1 MPDPQSNLGKTI
13 SRYRV
18 LEKLGGGGMG
28 VVYRAEDTA
37 LHRFVALKFLPDDL
51 SSDAQAL
58 ERFRREAQ
66 AASGLNHPNICTIY
80 DIGEENGQAYI
91 VMELLEGKTLKHTIA
106 SRPLDLELLLDLS
119 VEIADALDAAHAKGI
134 VHRDIKPANIFV
146 TERGHAKILD
156 FGLAKQTRVR
166 MGQSATQDVT
176 PGVSASDLTS
186 PGAAIGTVAY
196 MSPEQVRGKELD
208 ARTDLFSFGVVLYE
222 MATGALPFRG
232 ETSGV
237 ITEAI
242 LNRAPAAAVRL
253 NPDVPPKLEDT
264 INKALEKDREMRYQ
278 SAAEMRADL
287 KRLRRDAGSGR
298 TLDSGSTAAAPHD
311 SSSARAS
318 ATMIP
323 AQAAGAGSAGKKYLI
338 AALCV
343 ILLGAAFA
351 AYRFRGRHASNAGVT
366 AISHWHKLMDYV
378 KLSPDGHAVTFV
390 SPVNGTNQVFVMLTS
405 GGDPLQIT
413 NDDQNKK
420 IDSFAS
426 DGTHIYYEKTMD
438 VDEVWSVPTLG
449 GASRRVLAGVSLVPS
464 VDDESFFYLKLR
476 QSGIFRADKSSQ
488 AEEAIYNFEASGY
501 LPLEILPFPD
511 GKNLMILASN
521 NMGVNL
527 AVANTTKFKIFK
539 LNLASH
545 QAEDLGTTEGDIF
558 CASWGTPGE
567 SLLVS
572 RTVKGITNLWEYDL
586 GNRSTEQVT
595 FGPGPDSY
603 PLADPSGKG
612 IFFVNG
618 RNSGFLTVYNLQSK
632 ESHDVVSEQV
642 IQPAISPSGK
652 RLMYVATPEP
662 NRQELWVSDIDGN
675 NKLKLVTAE
684 VVNTGDWSPD
694 EKRFV
699 LSEGLDRD
707 VPFII
712 NTDGTNLRRIEIA
725 WPTIAWTAW
734 PLDAD
739 FFYVSDLPS
748 SGKGVIWKVDAETLH
763 TERLP
768 SDCSPVSDAAP
779 GGKYLLIN
787 YSSIAEYSLE
797 THQCSDLL
805 PGVGS
810 FIAKFTPDGR
820 SFFYTTSTPTAVT
833 IHRQPWRDGKLTGA
847 SQVVARLPF
856 AFPQDYNGNAYDIAR
871 DLSSVAY
878 VRRGGQYDLYF
889 LSRK

>member
-1 MPDPQSNLGKTI
+1 VPDSQPIVGKTI

-51 SSDAQAL
+51 ASDAQAL

-106 SRPLDLELLLDLS
+106 SRPLDPEMLLDLS
-119 VEIADALDAAHAKGI
+119 IEIADALDAAHAKGI

-166 MGQSATQDVT
+166 MGQSATQDMT
-176 PGVSASDLTS
+176 PGVSVADLTS

-242 LNRAPAAAVRL
+242 LNRTPAAPARL
-253 NPDVPPKLEDT
+253 NPDVPPKLEDA
-264 INKALEKDREMRYQ
+264 INKALEKDRELRYQ
-278 SAAEMRADL
+278 SAAEIRADL
-287 KRLRRDAGSGR
+287 KRLRRDTGSGQMH
-298 TLDSGSTAAAPHD
+298 GAAAAAPHD
-311 SSSARAS
+311 SSSAH
-318 ATMIP
+318 
-323 AQAAGAGSAGKKYLI
+323 AAGAGSAGKKYLI

-351 AYRFRGRHASNAGVT
+351 AYRFRGHSISSSNVI

-378 KLSPDGHAVTFV
+378 KLSPDGHAVAFV

-413 NDDQNKK
+413 NDNQNK
-420 IDSFAS
+420 IVDSFS
-426 DGTHIYYEKTMD
+426 PDGTLIYYQKTLI
-438 VDEVWSVPTLG
+438 VDEVWSIPTLG
-449 GASRRVLAGVSLVPS
+449 GVSTRVLAGTSLVPS
-464 VDDESFFYLKLR
+464 VDAASFFYLKLR
-476 QSGIFRADKSSQ
+476 QYKVFRADKSSL
-488 AEEAIYNFEASGY
+488 AEEAIYDFEASGH

-511 GKNLMILASN
+511 GKNLLILASKS
-521 NMGVNL
+521 MGINL
-527 AVANTTKFKIFK
+527 AAANTTKFEVFK
-539 LNLASH
+539 LNLESH
-545 QAEDLGTTEGDIF
+545 QAEDLETTEGDIF
-558 CASWGTPGE
+558 CASWGVPGQ

-572 RTVKGITNLWEYDL
+572 RTVNGITNLWEYDL
-586 GNRSTEQVT
+586 GSRSPEQVT

-603 PLADPSGKG
+603 PLVDPSGKG

-632 ESHDVVSEQV
+632 ESRDIVSEQV
-642 IQPAISPSGK
+642 MQPAISPSGK
-652 RLMYVATPEP
+652 RLMYIATPEP
-662 NRQELWVSDIDGN
+662 NREELWVSDIDGN

-694 EKRFV
+694 ENRFV
-699 LSEGLDRD
+699 FSEGLDRD

-725 WPTIAWTAW
+725 WPTIAWSAW
-734 PLDAD
+734 PPDAG
-739 FFYVSDLPS
+739 FFYLSDIPS
-748 SGKGVIWKVDAETLH
+748 SGKGIIWKVDAGTLH
-763 TERLP
+763 AEPLP

-779 GGKYLLIN
+779 GGKYLLVN
-787 YSSIAEYSLE
+787 YTFIAEYSLE
-797 THQCSDLL
+797 THQCTDLL
-805 PGVGS
+805 PGVES
-810 FIAKFTPDGR
+810 FIAKFTPDGQ
-820 SFFYTTSTPTAVT
+820 SFFYTSSTPTAVT

-856 AFPQDYNGNAYDIAR
+856 AFPQDYNGNAYDIAH